1 MLVLTREALLQAAG
15 FKARRYLKRSLR
27 VIADA
32 HQAVTPKGAP
42 DHAIRLAA
50 ADRVLDLADVRKPRN
65 DGADP
70 SRPVNV
76 NILIGDRGAAAALP
90 SPRQGY
96 VLQLAPQTTQQT
108 GSSAASTTDDV
119 QQTLDLSQSYGTGG

>member
-1 MLVLTREALLQAAG
+1 VLIVTREALLSAAG
-15 FKARRYLKRSLR
+15 FKPVRDLRRSIKRIR
-27 VIADA
+27 EA

-76 NILIGDRGAAAALP
+76 NILIGDRAQSLGPAR
-90 SPRQGY
+90 SGY
-96 VLQLAPQTTQQT
+96 VLELKKHSTEPVVEQGQLQLGEIA
-108 GSSAASTTDDV
+108 G
-119 QQTLDLSQSYGTGG
+119 

>member
-1 MLVLTREALLQAAG
+1 VILTRESLLALAG
-15 FKARRYLKRSLR
+15 FKPARDLKRSLR
-27 VIADA
+27 RIREA
-32 HQAVTPKGAP
+32 HDAVTPKGAP

-76 NILIGDRGAAAALP
+76 NILIGDRPSAQVAAG
-90 SPRQGY
+90 RQGY
-96 VLQLAPQTTQQT
+96 VLQLAPQPVVSDGQQLELP
-108 GSSAASTTDDV
+108 SSNPAV
-119 QQTLDLSQSYGTGG
+119 NQ

>member
-1 MLVLTREALLQAAG
+1 VLIVTREALLSAA
-15 FKARRYLKRSLR
+15 KLKPVKDLKRSLR
-27 VIADA
+27 VIREA
-32 HQAVTPKGAP
+32 HTAVTSKGAP

-50 ADRVLDLADVRKPRN
+50 ADRILDLVDVRKPRN

-90 SPRQGY
+90 ARQGY

-119 QQTLDLSQSYGTGG
+119 QQTLDLSQSYGTGGR

>member
-1 MLVLTREALLQAAG
+1 VLVLTREALLAAAG

-32 HQAVTPKGAP
+32 HTAVTPKGAP

-50 ADRVLDLADVRKPRN
+50 ADRILDLVDVRKPRN

-76 NILIGDRGAAAALP
+76 NILIGDRAGAAALP
-90 SPRQGY
+90 ARQGY
-96 VLQLAPQTTQQT
+96 VLSLATPQVVDLEP
-108 GSSAASTTDDV
+108 TDHKGV
-119 QQTLDLSQSYGTGG
+119 KPARRVIPEQLDLSQGCG